1 MKKILK
7 HIWFRFRNIITLRPI
22 RKWIMRKIELPKLQ
36 RIVQLVE
43 SQYDGR
49 AVLIFQYKMFDIY
62 GKECFNGGAE
72 RYVVDLADI
81 LAARGYRPI
90 LIQMGNPDGELWH
103 RDIKNLRIFGLPT
116 NNYVLTS
123 ALFKKYEFVIYS
135 GATEWGK
142 KLHPNIMISH
152 GITWDTQSD
161 NIYPHAIL
169 KLFDGVDKLV
179 SVDTNTISWLRTTFA
194 KTMQD
199 FNAVYVPN
207 YVDTK
212 LYKPIAR
219 KPDGKIHITF
229 PRRAA
234 PERGYWLMSDA
245 LPPIMEK
252 YKNVV
257 FNFIG
262 FAHGDKIKNDINRLI
277 KLFPGRVNHRIVEPD
292 DMPQVYQEADISLI
306 PTLYSEGTSLS
317 CLEAQSTGN
326 IVISTNVGG
335 LPNLIIDGYNGIL
348 INPNA
353 HDLMTALDMVLANA
367 QLRKTLSQN
376 AVSVARAF
384 DKSVWE
390 QRWGKIIDEAKGN

>member
-1 MKKILK
+1 MRNEQDVCMAIERYADTVQRLCMVHLK
-7 HIWFRFRNIITLRPI
+7 NYADTEHS
-22 RKWIMRKIELPKLQ
+22 ELL
-36 RIVQLVE
+36 
-43 SQYDGR
+43 D
-49 AVLIFQYKMFDIY
+49 AVLS
-62 GKECFNGGAE
+62 
-72 RYVVDLADI
+72 
-81 LAARGYRPI
+81 
-90 LIQMGNPDGELWH
+90 
-103 RDIKNLRIFGLPT
+103 LP
-116 NNYVLTS
+116 
-123 ALFKKYEFVIYS
+123 
-135 GATEWGK
+135 
-142 KLHPNIMISH
+142 
-152 GITWDTQSD
+152 
-161 NIYPHAIL
+161 
-169 KLFDGVDKLV
+169 
-179 SVDTNTISWLRTTFA
+179 
-194 KTMQD
+194 
-199 FNAVYVPN
+199 
-207 YVDTK
+207 
-212 LYKPIAR
+212 
-219 KPDGKIHITF
+219 
-229 PRRAA
+229 
-234 PERGYWLMSDA
+234 
-245 LPPIMEK
+245 EK